1 MAAPSQTN
9 GTITAGGTAQVAL
22 AADSTRRTIFIQNTS
37 DTLMWCNFLGT
48 AAANV
53 GFSIAAL
60 GQREMRFADWPMII
74 NALSVIG
81 ATTAKTFGILDDV
94 N

>member
-9 GTITAGGTAQVAL
+9 STITTGGTAQVAL
-22 AADSTRRTIFIQNTS
+22 AADPTRRTIFIQNTS
-37 DTLMWCNFLGT
+37 DTLMWCNFLAT
-48 AAANV
+48 AAANT

-60 GQREMRFADWPMII
+60 GSREMRFADWPMIV
-74 NALSVIG
+74 NALSVVG
-81 ATTAKTFGILDDV
+81 AVTGKTYGVLDDI